1 MSRALSDRYFGDA
14 FTISCLFNFSLFRY
28 RAIIHKSETPENE
41 RMAAY
46 RDGALM
52 GLLTLIWRRAG
63 GHAPVSVRARSIRHR
78 ISYSRRWS
86 SEALFHRRSPRLLG
100 IFAAWRL
107 RAYSGAVAVIYA
119 FVFCQLYR
127 FGGWV
132 ISSSGGPIY
141 SDFSTAWVVGVQA
154 LQGQVAPLYDPAKF
168 LEIQT
173 ALLGAQKFFYPN
185 WPYPPIFSLVMA
197 PFGLL
202 PYFWSFVTWTS
213 TTLLGCIAVVY
224 MIVRRSPAIPLVLAS
239 PFTLWNIL
247 AGQNG
252 FLTASLLGA
261 SLLFLERQPALAGV
275 FIGLL
280 TYKPQFGILLPV
292 ALAAAKQW
300 RAVASAV
307 ATAALFAAAS
317 LAAFGASAWQAFPR
331 GLFQQF
337 GVVFEAEGLPDSAA
351 TWGYLQT
358 VYGLIRYLHG
368 GAALAWLG
376 QGITALCAAVIVW
389 LVWRSPARY
398 ALKAAILSTLAL
410 LASPYA
416 FAYDMAAIAI
426 PVAFLARDQM
436 RCGVLRGEQT
446 ILLGLFCATLALLVI
461 FRDPPDGIPF
471 GSLPGIG
478 PAVLMALSIVILRRT
493 FWRAWDPGSAW

>member
-1 MSRALSDRYFGDA
+1 MLRKDEVIKGPNGSHGP
-14 FTISCLFNFSLFRY
+14 LFYPS
-28 RAIIHKSETPENE
+28 P
-41 RMAAY
+41 
-46 RDGALM
+46 
-52 GLLTLIWRRAG
+52 
-63 GHAPVSVRARSIRHR
+63 
-78 ISYSRRWS
+78 
-86 SEALFHRRSPRLLG
+86 PRLLG

-107 RAYSGAVAVIYA
+107 RAYSGAVAVIYV
-119 FVFCQLYR
+119 FVFSQLYR

-132 ISSSGGPIY
+132 ISSAGDPIY

-154 LQGQVAPLYDPAKF
+154 WQGKVAPLYDPAEF
-168 LEIQT
+168 LKIQT
-173 ALLGAQKFFYPN
+173 ALLGTQKFFYPN
-185 WPYPPIFSLVMA
+185 WPYPPTFSFVMA

-202 PYFWSFVTWTS
+202 PYFWSFVAWTL
-213 TTLLGCIAVVY
+213 TTLICCLVVVY
-224 MIVRRSPAIPLVLAS
+224 LIVRRSPAIPLVLAS

-261 SLLFLERQPALAGV
+261 SLLFLERQPVLAGV
-275 FIGLL
+275 FIGCL

-300 RAVASAV
+300 RAVASAA
-307 ATAALFAAAS
+307 ATAALLAGAS
-317 LAAFGASAWQAFPR
+317 VAAFGVSAWEAFPR

-337 GVVFEAEGLPDSAA
+337 GVVLKAEGLPDSVA

-376 QGITALCAAVIVW
+376 QGITALCAAIIVW
-389 LVWRSPARY
+389 FVWRSPTRY
-398 ALKAAILSTLAL
+398 ALKAALLSTAAL

-416 FAYDMAAIAI
+416 FAYDMAAVAI

-436 RCGVLRGEQT
+436 RCGLLRGEQIT
-446 ILLGLFCATLALLVI
+446 LLGLFCVILALLVI
-461 FRDPPDGIPF
+461 FRDPPGGIPF
-471 GSLPGIG
+471 GCLPGIG
-478 PAVLMALSIVILRRT
+478 PAVLIVLLSIMLRRVLVSSGGGELSLLKPTAFLSITGRRLKFRKKFSETT
-493 FWRAWDPGSAW
+493 FLPND